1 MYGIIEAYTGDKEMT
16 ISKIKIGKNV
26 KVQATAG
33 GVWYVLSSEQA
44 RKNLIRWFGDIKVEK
59 ISKYGYV
66 AS

>member
-1 MYGIIEAYTGDKEMT
+1 MT